1 VTPSQLVTGAALAPA
16 ALAAGIL
23 VWFLVKKPPLYARVT
38 VVALLFGLG
47 VFPIGTATVG
57 NLHGFEATKKV
68 DFCGG
73 CHVMEPW
80 IADAKN
86 PEGESLA
93 SLHTRNK
100 HTGDEACYAC
110 HADYSMYGTVLTK
123 VQGSR
128 HMWMYWIE
136 GFRGMSTEEAIGKI
150 EIHEPFPN
158 STCMQ
163 CHSTQLP
170 GWNDEPEHGAVLE
183 DVRAGT
189 TSCASAGCH
198 GPAHGVKP
206 PKEEE
211 S

>member
-1 VTPSQLVTGAALAPA
+1 MTPSQLVTSAALVPA

-23 VWFLVKKPPLYARVT
+23 LWFLVKKPPLYARPT
-38 VVALLFGLG
+38 IIALLFGLG

-68 DFCGG
+68 EFCSG

-80 IADAKN
+80 IADAN
-86 PEGESLA
+86 DPEGESLA
-93 SLHTRNK
+93 SFHARNK
-100 HTGDEACYAC
+100 HVGEEACYAC
-110 HADYSMYGTVLTK
+110 HADYSIYGTLLTK

-128 HMWMYWIE
+128 HMWMYWGG
-136 GFRGMSTEEAIGKI
+136 GFHAMELEEAIAKI
-150 EIHEPFPN
+150 EIHKPFPN

-170 GWNDEPEHGAVLE
+170 GWNDEPEHAAVVD

-189 TSCASAGCH
+189 TSCAAGGCH